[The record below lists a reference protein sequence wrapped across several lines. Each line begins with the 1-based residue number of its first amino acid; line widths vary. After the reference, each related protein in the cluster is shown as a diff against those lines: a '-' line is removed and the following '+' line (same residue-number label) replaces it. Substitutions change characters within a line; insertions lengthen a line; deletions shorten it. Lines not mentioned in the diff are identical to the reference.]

1 MNIPDNP
8 FVLHTYHG
16 EKYFCDRESDLAT
29 LQEHIHNGRNV
40 VLFAWRRL
48 GKTALIQRFFD
59 LLEEGREHETIFVDF
74 LACHS
79 IDEAVQAI
87 ASSLY
92 DRYGKLETG
101 FSLSFQKLLASIG
114 ATLSFSPL
122 TGAPE
127 LSVGIRQPDSEP
139 KSLMALGEFLR
150 ERKKKI
156 VICLDEFQQ
165 IAHFEEAKAEAVFRT
180 WTQHFPDIRFIFS
193 GSHRTMMVEM
203 FASGSRPFY
212 QSAQLLSLKP
222 IPLDRYMDFVQG
234 HFADAGKSISK
245 EQIERIYTWARS
257 QTYTV
262 QLVCNYLYARSIQV
276 EDVDIDQVLVDILEQ
291 QQAVF
296 ANFPKILTHTQWR
309 VLKAVAKAEPL
320 HNPLRKD
327 FLLKYRLGAASS
339 VSTALK
345 ALQKSE
351 MVVVDDGAY
360 LVHEVLLARW
370 LARL

>member
-1 MNIPDNP
+1 MKTPDNP

-16 EKYFCDRESDLAT
+16 KKYFCDREDDLEK
-29 LQEHIHNGRNV
+29 LQEHIQNGRNV
-40 VLFAWRRL
+40 VLYAWRRL
-48 GKTALIQRFFD
+48 GKTVLIQRFFD
-59 LLEEGREHETIFVDF
+59 LLEDGGDYETIFVDF

-79 IDEAVQAI
+79 IDEAIRTI
-87 ASSLY
+87 AASLY
-92 DRYGKLETG
+92 DRYGGLEQG
-101 FSLSFQKLLASIG
+101 FSASLQKLLASIG
-114 ATLSFSPL
+114 ATISFSPL

-127 LSVGIRQPDSEP
+127 LSVGIRPPDSEP
-139 KSLMALGEFLR
+139 KSLMALGDFLR

-165 IAHFEEAKAEAVFRT
+165 IAHFEETKAEAVFRS
-180 WTQHFPDIRFIFS
+180 WTQQFPDIRFIFS

-203 FASGSRPFY
+203 FASASRPFY
-212 QSAQLLSLKP
+212 QSAQLMSLKP
-222 IPLDRYMDFVQG
+222 IPLDRYTDFIQG

-257 QTYTV
+257 QTYTI
-262 QLVCNYLYARSIQV
+262 QLICNYLYARSIVV
-276 EDVDIDQVLVDILEQ
+276 EDAEIEQVLVEILEQ

-296 ANFPKILTHTQWR
+296 ANFSKILTHTQWR
-309 VLKAVAKAEPL
+309 VLKAIAKAEPL
-320 HNPLRKD
+320 HNPLSKD
-327 FLLKYRLGAASS
+327 FLQKYRLGAASS